1 MKISV
6 VTISFNQGQFL
17 RACIDSVLDQNY
29 PDLEYIVVDPGSK
42 DNSREIIDSYGD
54 RIIRVYEK
62 DDGAADGL
70 NRGFARA
77 TGEVLAFLN
86 SDDMLLPG
94 SLQRMADEFARRPD
108 VGLVSGTGWFTDE
121 AGERTTRVVP
131 SRMSPRMMA
140 YGAVTVFQQG
150 TFFRHDLFRKVGG
163 FNLDNR
169 TCWDAELFLDM
180 ALAGGRSELID
191 DEVALFRIHQ
201 GSITGSGR
209 LREQF
214 LRDMDRMFVKVTGR
228 PPQWRDG
235 VMGRIARVL
244 KFARDPRY
252 LLRRLK

>member
-17 RACIDSVLDQNY
+17 RECIDSVLGQNY

-54 RIIRVYEK
+54 RIVRVYEK

-94 SLQRMADEFARRPD
+94 SLQRMADEFQRQPD

-121 AGERTTRVVP
+121 AGARTSKIVP

-150 TFFRHDLFRKVGG
+150 TFFRHDLFKKVGG

-180 ALAGGRSELID
+180 AVAGGRSELID
-191 DEVALFRIHQ
+191 DEIALFRIHQ
-201 GSITGSGR
+201 ASITGSGR
-209 LREQF
+209 LNEQF
-214 LRDMDRMFVKVTGR
+214 QRDTERMFEK
-228 PPQWRDG
+228 
-235 VMGRIARVL
+235 VMGRPARPSDGLAGKVARVL
-244 KFARDPRY
+244 KFVRDPQY
-252 LLRRLK
+252 TLRRFG